1 MTLATSD
8 RELTFIYSSESS
20 IGKQALGYV
29 QGSDLKSNTIDIN
42 RSGLTGTQWVE
53 VVNLLGANLEDIV
66 AKDHPDVNEFASKAS
81 LSEDHWIKFIQ
92 NNPNAIQSP
101 ILIHGK
107 RAKQL
112 TSPSQVLQ
120 FIEVDS
126 AGLEKHPLSH
136 DPETSPNTDG
146 EHQV

>member
-8 RELTFIYSSESS
+8 NALTFIYSSETS
-20 IGKQALGYV
+20 IGKQALAYV
-29 QGSDLKSNTIDIN
+29 KSAELKSNSIDIS
-42 RSGLTGTQWVE
+42 RSGLTGTQWAE
-53 VVNLLGANLEDIV
+53 VVNLLGVNLENIV

-146 EHQV
+146 EYQV